1 MTLWIRSGLVF
12 EMTKASKINWG
23 FDDVGGFRM
32 EPESEYADLQD
43 KTRAVW
49 HEVGFEDRE

>member
-1 MTLWIRSGLVF
+1 MF